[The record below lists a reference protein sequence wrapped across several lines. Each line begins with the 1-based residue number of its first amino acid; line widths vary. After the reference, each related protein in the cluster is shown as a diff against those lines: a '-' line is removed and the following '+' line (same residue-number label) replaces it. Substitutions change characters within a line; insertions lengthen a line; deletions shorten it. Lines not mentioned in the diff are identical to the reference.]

1 LPSFTDL
8 LGRATPTLIFSL
20 PRNDPSLAEA
30 ALEAGADALKVHIH
44 VKHQASGTGFGPLAA
59 EREALAAIRRLASG
73 VPVGVVVGDDA
84 STATREELSELSA
97 MGFDLFD
104 IYAHHMPAWMLMAA
118 DVEWMGALGPGYT
131 EGDWAMLGRVFDCME
146 AAVMPHESYGAPMT
160 AYDLARYGQI
170 VELSEIP
177 IVIPTQLAILPEE
190 VELLAEVGVRGVM
203 IGAIVTGKEPGSIAS
218 ACREFRAACDA
229 ALVKGEP
236 A

>member
-1 LPSFTDL
+1 MPSFTDL

-30 ALEAGADALKVHIH
+30 ALEAGAEALKVHIH
-44 VKHQASGTGFGPLAA
+44 VRHQASGTGFGPLAA
-59 EREALAAIRRLASG
+59 ERDALAAIRRLAKG
-73 VPVGVVVGDDA
+73 LPVGVVIGDGSA
-84 STATREELSELSA
+84 TATREELAELAA

-104 IYAHHMPAWMLMAA
+104 VYAHHMPAWMLTAA

-131 EGDWAMLGRVFDCME
+131 EGDWAMLGRMFDCME

-170 VELSEIP
+170 AEASEVP
-177 IVIPTQLAILPEE
+177 LVVPTQLAILPEE
-190 VELLAEVGVRGVM
+190 VELLAEVGVRGIM
-203 IGAIVTGKEPGSIAS
+203 IGAIVTGKERGSIAS
-218 ACREFRAACDA
+218 ACQEFRAACDA
-229 ALVKGEP
+229 VPAKGDP